1 MKQYKTSL
9 EAKVGA
15 RNQVNRAAQSF
26 YPAAIEA
33 LRPFIGQKVLNQGH
47 VKSAKLVA
55 ALPKFSDTPAI
66 SVYFKTGAYGISMEV
81 KVCVSYENRSG
92 EQGSACYAEQSI
104 FLGEIYNHTLTKLS
118 PAPTGLR
125 TDYTVEEIVQA
136 RKELT
141 AARNAMHHA
150 EHKVCHFGEHDNH

>member
-81 KVCVSYENRSG
+81 KVCVSFENRYG
-92 EQGSACYAEQSI
+92 EQSSACYAEQSI
-104 FLGEIYNHTLTKLS
+104 FLGEIDKHTLTKLCD
-118 PAPTGLR
+118 APTGLR
-125 TDYTVEEIVQA
+125 TDYTVEEIFQA
-136 RKELT
+136 RKELA
-141 AARNAMHHA
+141 AARTAMQHV
-150 EHKVCHFGEHDNH
+150 EHKICCFGEHDNH